1 MTNAHTHCPMHGAPT
16 LQGTLNTLVYDVSP
30 GALHML
36 NRPCKS
42 SMQAAV
48 EAPLSCMA
56 LGRGMMQMSQNDHL
70 FTGSGLCHV
79 AARRADPKRSF
90 LDPRERQG
98 RV

>member
-1 MTNAHTHCPMHGAPT
+1 MPDLQGAGPPHAAILGICRSSGENACMTNAHTHCPMHGAPT

-56 LGRGMMQMSQNDHL
+56 LGRGAMQ
-70 FTGSGLCHV
+70 C
-79 AARRADPKRSF
+79 
-90 LDPRERQG
+90 
-98 RV
+98 